1 MICMLAAPV
10 IASVAGVSELN
21 SNLRRPRKLPVR
33 EVKVAES
40 VGHAQAGH
48 GENSELET
56 EERH

>member
-40 VGHAQAGH
+40 VGQAGH

>member
-1 MICMLAAPV
+1 MLAASV